1 MTKDF
6 FIHSIFVKLVFIM
19 PKLDVEISPLAFSK
33 IIDWTSSNTEREV
46 GGYLIGYV
54 DKNKVIITDSTFA
67 VSSSTPTHVQL
78 DEMAQFRI
86 VQEIEKKGGNETIVG
101 FFHTHPGIGCFMSGT
116 DIATQKIYQSL
127 LPEAVAMVNDGN
139 KFAQS
144 QNQNDFQAHFYRVD
158 LDKDKY
164 HEVLYGIITN
174 PNDLLPL
181 LINHIQSEE
190 NIEKVIEKT
199 VNSLSSQ
206 LDNVLETF
214 ADEKLMSKVSLEA
227 ELLALKKSIAKTRVD
242 IETITN
248 QQVVKTDF
256 EEKYNQFCEQ
266 TDKRYKIQ
274 NIVTGVSL
282 VFSFFSLI
290 TIIILLILTFIP

>member
-1 MTKDF
+1 MSE
-6 FIHSIFVKLVFIM
+6 IN
-19 PKLDVEISPLAFSK
+19 VEISPLAFSK

-46 GGYLIGYV
+46 GGYLIGYI
-54 DKNKVIITDSTFA
+54 DKGKVIIIESTFA

-86 VQEIEKKGGNETIVG
+86 VEEIEKRSGKETILG
-101 FFHTHPGIGCFMSGT
+101 FWHTHPGIGCFMSGT

-158 LDKDKY
+158 LDNDKY
-164 HEVLYGIITN
+164 HEVSYGIITN
-174 PNDLLPL
+174 PNDLIPL
-181 LINHIQSEE
+181 LTNHIQSEE

-214 ADEKLMSKVSLEA
+214 ADEKLMSKVTLEA
-227 ELLALKKSIAKTRVD
+227 ELLALKKSIAKTRAD

-248 QQVVKTDF
+248 QQVVKSEF

-266 TDKRYKIQ
+266 SDKRYKIQ
-274 NIVTGVSL
+274 NIITGVSL
-282 VFSFFSLI
+282 VFSLISLI
-290 TIIILLILTFIP
+290 TIIILLILTFLP